1 MKKKIL
7 AFIKEIILFI
17 FVLTIAANLLSLYK
31 SSDLN
36 SVYID
41 INASKLLN
49 NSHYVSN
56 TDKPVLVHIWAT
68 WCPVCKLEA
77 QNINKLSQY
86 YEVITIV
93 VNSGSDN
100 TIKDYMLENQLN
112 YKVINDS
119 SGLLAKKFNI
129 NAYPTTFIYDAK
141 RELVFSEVGY
151 TSTIGLFLRM
161 FWSSI

>member
-7 AFIKEIILFI
+7 HYIKEIILFVFI
-17 FVLTIAANLLSLYK
+17 LTIAANLLSLYK
-31 SSDLN
+31 STDLN
-36 SVYID
+36 TVYID
-41 INASKLLN
+41 LNASKLLN

-56 TDKPVLVHIWAT
+56 TNKPVLVHIWAT

-86 YEVITIV
+86 YEVVTIA
-93 VNSGSDN
+93 VNSGQDN
-100 TIKDYMLENQLN
+100 DIKDYMLDNQLN
-112 YKVINDS
+112 YRVINDS

-129 NAYPTTFIYDAK
+129 AAYPTTFIYDAK